1 MSTAISTVAKILKK
15 VSSTEKLMD
24 SSPANY
30 KAVHKVGKFT
40 SLTKLLPLRLTPL
53 LVISSSSQVS
63 SSSLPEYKPMA
74 KVGSFKIFRD

>member
-24 SSPANY
+24 SSPADY
-30 KAVHKVGKFT
+30 KAVHK
-40 SLTKLLPLRLTPL
+40 
-53 LVISSSSQVS
+53 VS

-74 KVGSFKIFRD
+74 KLQRESSLPRIEVDRPKPLVRNNSDPGRR